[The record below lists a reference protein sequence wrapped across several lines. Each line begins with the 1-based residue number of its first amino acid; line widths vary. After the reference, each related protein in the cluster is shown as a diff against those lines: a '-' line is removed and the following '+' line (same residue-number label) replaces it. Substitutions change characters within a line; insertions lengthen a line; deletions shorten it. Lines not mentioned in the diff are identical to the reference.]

1 MTKDEDFA
9 ERVRRG
15 RPGPAVVW
23 LRIGN
28 CSNRALRAWLEPLLP
43 AIVSQIE
50 QGDRLLEVR

>member
-1 MTKDEDFA
+1 
-9 ERVRRG
+9 V
-15 RPGPAVVW
+15 VVW